1 MTWSATRLEL
11 GAAELAGMC
20 VAVEDSGYGDTPH
33 ERHCQ
38 VARSEV
44 RRQRLRGATQMAV
57 LGGDA
62 VFPLRRQG
70 RAPRLPVGSMR

>member
-1 MTWSATRLEL
+1 MTQMARREAYAYVRPPSEEEKDFPQVLK
-11 GAAELAGMC
+11 
-20 VAVEDSGYGDTPH
+20 VEGSGCGDTPH

-62 VFPLRRQG
+62 VFPL
-70 RAPRLPVGSMR
+70 